1 MATRMTRR
9 KSQSPTNPTKSRGA
23 TRRSG
28 VDASEV
34 QGQRG
39 AHGKAPQDEED
50 INFLESI

>member
-9 KSQSPTNPTKSRGA
+9 KSQSPTKSRGA